1 MRATRLAALVVVF
14 ALAAA
19 ACGGGGGDR
28 PVAGGR
34 GGAVVKASAARLK
47 AAIRSKRPLPVVAN
61 YWATWCDPCK
71 KEMPRLVDAAMRYKK
86 RVAFVGVNVED
97 DQDSARAFSRRYG
110 IPFTSYAISRAEVQR
125 TQDILGLPV
134 TQFYRADGELAFVHQ
149 GEISSDDLNAKI
161 TELLSVGR
169 PVSKRKY

>member
-1 MRATRLAALVVVF
+1 MVT
-14 ALAAA
+14 
-19 ACGGGGGDR
+19 
-28 PVAGGR
+28 
-34 GGAVVKASAARLK
+34 ASAAKLK

-71 KEMPRLVDAAMRYKK
+71 KEMPRLVDAATRYKR
-86 RVAFVGVNVED
+86 RVAFVGVNVSD
-97 DQDSARAFSRRYG
+97 DRDSARAFARRYG

-149 GEISSDDLNAKI
+149 GEISSDDLEEKI
-161 TELLSVGR
+161 EDLLSVGR
-169 PVSKRKY
+169 PASERKD